1 MMSEPESN
9 SEVARLRRRIE
20 EEYEAAE
27 CAMHGYAITA
37 RHEFITARM
46 EKIGAC
52 HEQLKT
58 LVGEATATS
67 ILAEALEQAG
77 STGVD

>member
-1 MMSEPESN
+1 MSEQEQKSN

-27 CAMHGYAITA
+27 RAMHGYAVTA

-52 HEQLKT
+52 HEQRSEERR
-58 LVGEATATS
+58 VGKECRS
-67 ILAEALEQAG
+67 RW
-77 STGVD
+77 SPYH

>member
-1 MMSEPESN
+1 MDEQESKSEI
-9 SEVARLRRRIE
+9 ARLRKRIE

-27 CAMHGYAITA
+27 RALHGYAVTSK
-37 RHEFITARM
+37 HEFITARM

-58 LVGEATATS
+58 LVGEAAATH
-67 ILAEALEQAG
+67 ILAEAMEQAG
-77 STGVD
+77 TEAK

>member
-1 MMSEPESN
+1 MSEPESK

-20 EEYEAAE
+20 QEYEAAE
-27 CAMHGYAITA
+27 RALRGYAVTA
-37 RHEFITARM
+37 KHEFITARM

-52 HEQLKT
+52 HEQLKA
-58 LVGEATATS
+58 LMGEAAATH

-77 STGVD
+77 SERK

>member
-1 MMSEPESN
+1 MSEPESN

-20 EEYEAAE
+20 EEFEAAE
-27 CAMHGYAITA
+27 RAMHGYAVTA

-58 LVGEATATS
+58 LVGEEEA
-67 ILAEALEQAG
+67 IKVLAEALEHAG
-77 STGVD
+77 SEAK